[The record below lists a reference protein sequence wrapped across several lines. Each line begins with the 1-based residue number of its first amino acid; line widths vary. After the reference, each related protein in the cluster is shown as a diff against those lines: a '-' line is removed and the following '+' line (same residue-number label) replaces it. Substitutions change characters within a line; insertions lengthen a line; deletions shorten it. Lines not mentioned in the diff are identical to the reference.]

1 MTKVMCF
8 GTFDNLHP
16 GHLFYLKEARK
27 LGDYL
32 VVLVARDDNVEKIKG
47 RCPKESEE
55 KRLLKVQKTG
65 IAERVVLGEKI
76 DKMLIVKK
84 ENPDIIALGYDQQVD
99 IDNLKKI
106 VKAKIVRIEPPKP
119 EIYKSSKIK

>member
-1 MTKVMCF
+1 MTKIMCF

-32 VVLVARDDNVEKIKG
+32 VVVIARDDNVKKIKG
-47 RCPKESEE
+47 RHSQESEDE
-55 KRLLKVQKTG
+55 RFLKVQKSN
-65 IAERVVLGEKI
+65 IAERVVLGDKRN
-76 DKMLIVKK
+76 KMLIVKK

-99 IDNLKKI
+99 IKNLGKI
-106 VKAKIVRIEPPKP
+106 IKAKIVKINPYKP